1 MLRWLNGSQRANRI
15 AAVISLARDVC
26 LGRFQMKI
34 TVIKKATNAK
44 PMMSC
49 PIIIDDAALAK
60 R

>member
-1 MLRWLNGSQRANRI
+1 
-15 AAVISLARDVC
+15 
-26 LGRFQMKI
+26 MKI

-49 PIIIDDAALAK
+49 PIIVDDASLSK